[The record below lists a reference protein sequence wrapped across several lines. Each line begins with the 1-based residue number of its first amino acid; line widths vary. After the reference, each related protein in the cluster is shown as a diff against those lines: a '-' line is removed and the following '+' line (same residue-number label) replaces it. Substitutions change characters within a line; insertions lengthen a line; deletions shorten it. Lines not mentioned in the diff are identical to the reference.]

1 MTAASDRRKKM
12 APASAKA
19 RQEGKMAGLKGKLAL
34 VTGASRGIGRA
45 IALRL
50 AHDGAT
56 VAVHYASRDKAAAET
71 VALIEKAGGIAFAVK
86 APLDGS
92 LKAID
97 GLFARLDK
105 ALKKIGR
112 GNAIDILVN
121 NAAVSLRGLMETTP
135 EAIYDENF
143 AVNAKS
149 PFFIVQ
155 KALPRI
161 PDGGRIINISS
172 QTSLIAFPDVIA
184 YSMSKGAIDI
194 FTKVLAKHLGPR
206 NITVNAIQPG
216 VVDTEMNASWLP
228 NNPDAQRFA
237 SGLSAFNRIAE
248 PEDIADM
255 VAFLASNDARWV
267 TGQRIDGGGGSNL

>member
-1 MTAASDRRKKM
+1 
-12 APASAKA
+12 
-19 RQEGKMAGLKGKLAL
+19 MAGLDGKLAL

-45 IALRL
+45 IAARL
-50 AHDGAT
+50 ARDGAT
-56 VAVHYASRDKAAAET
+56 VAVHYAARDAAAAET
-71 VALIEKAGGIAFAVK
+71 VAAIEKAGGKAFAVK
-86 APLDGS
+86 APLDGT
-92 LKAID
+92 LAAID
-97 GLFARLDK
+97 ALFARLDEG
-105 ALKKIGR
+105 LKKRGR

-121 NAAVSLRGLMETTP
+121 NAAVSLRGLMEKTP

-155 KALPRI
+155 KALPRM

-184 YSMSKGAIDI
+184 YSMSKGALDI

-228 NNPDAQRFA
+228 NNPDALRFA

-255 VAFLASNDARWV
+255 VGFLASNDARWI
-267 TGQRIDGGGGSNL
+267 TGQRLDGGGGSIL